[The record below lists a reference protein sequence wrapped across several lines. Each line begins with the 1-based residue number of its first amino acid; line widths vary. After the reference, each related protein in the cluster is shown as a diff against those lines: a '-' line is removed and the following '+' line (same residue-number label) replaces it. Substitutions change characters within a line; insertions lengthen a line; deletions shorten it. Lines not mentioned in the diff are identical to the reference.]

1 MKKYFFISLVILFHS
16 LSFSQNLTQTI
27 RGTIVDKETQ
37 LPIEFSTVLIYKD
50 STLLKSAS
58 SDAQGQFVCKGIPV
72 GRVKLMASFVGYKKM
87 VMQNIIVSSSKEI
100 ILQIELESSVL
111 NEINVSANKKHESI
125 NEMAL
130 ISSHVFTV
138 EETQRYAGSRGD
150 PARMATNFAGVN
162 GTDDSRNDIV
172 IRGNSPFGVL
182 YRLENVNI
190 PNPTH
195 FAVAGST
202 GGPVGMLCNRM
213 LANSDFMTGAFAAEY
228 GNANAGVF
236 DLRYKNGNDKNYEGT
251 FQFGA
256 LGAEA
261 YLEGPIS
268 KKNKSSFVFNYRYA
282 TLQML
287 VAMGI
292 DIGTKEI
299 PKYQDFQFKL
309 NFPQKKGGS
318 ISIFGLGG
326 LANVNLNTSKQKTPT
341 EREIYSTKDQDEQFR
356 TRMGVVGL
364 SYTRPVNEK
373 TFAKM
378 TFAVSTQYLQ
388 NQFQR
393 VVRHID
399 SSINEYV
406 VDSMYDKMYYR
417 FQETKIT
424 GSFFRNT
431 KVNSNMSIR
440 YGLITDAYLFT
451 FIDSNFNENTNTWT
465 KRYQTKNALHYLFQP
480 YLQTKINMSSRL
492 SMTAGIHIQWFTLNN
507 SWSLEPRASFKY
519 QIRSNQNFTIGFGIH
534 SQMQPTYIYFQQKKI
549 ENKDKYYLP
558 NKNLDFTRALHTV
571 VGYDITFKKDV
582 RIKVE
587 AYYQKLDNIPIDTN
601 ASSYSVINEGS
612 SFDRFFPNKLVNRGS
627 ARNYG
632 IELTVEKFFTHNWFI
647 MFSGSLFDSKYR
659 GSDGVLRN
667 TSFNS
672 KYVMNLLGTKEFH
685 WGKKRKN
692 MVSIGGKI
700 TYGGGRVYSPYDA
713 TASLLNDEL
722 TIIDAERN
730 TKIFPDYFRFDMKLN
745 YVLNTKKNITH
756 EIGIDLVN
764 LTGQKNV
771 LRLTYTGGVDP
782 VRQVNQLGFLPLF
795 YYKLD
800 FSFAKKEPTSITP
813 IF

>member
-1 MKKYFFISLVILFHS
+1 MKSYFFIGILLFIIQF
-16 LSFSQNLTQTI
+16 SFAQNLTQDI
-27 RGTIVDKETQ
+27 RGSVVDKETQ
-37 LPIEFSTVLIYKD
+37 APIEYATILIFKD
-50 STLLKSAS
+50 SSLIKSTIA
-58 SDAQGQFVCKGIPV
+58 DGQGQFICEDIPV
-72 GRVKLMASFVGYKKM
+72 GRVKLVASYVGYNKM

-100 ILQIELESSVL
+100 ILQIELDASIL
-111 NEINVSANKKHESI
+111 NEVTITGAKKHEVI

-130 ISSHVFTV
+130 ISSHAFTV

-172 IRGNSPFGVL
+172 VRGNSPFGVL

-236 DLRYKNGNDKNYEGT
+236 DLRYKNGNDKNFEGT

-261 YLEGPIS
+261 YLEGPLS
-268 KKNKSSFVFNYRYA
+268 RKNKSSFVFNYRYA

-309 NFPQKKGGS
+309 NFPQKKGGN
-318 ISIFGLGG
+318 ISVFGLGG
-326 LANVNLNTSKQKTPT
+326 LANVNLNTSKQKVPA

-356 TRMGVVGL
+356 TRMGVIGM
-364 SYTRPVNEK
+364 SYTRPINEH

-393 VVRHID
+393 VIRHID
-399 SSINEYV
+399 SSVNEYI

-431 KVNSNMSIR
+431 KVNNHMSIR

-451 FIDSNFNENTNTWT
+451 FIDSNYSESTKYWT
-465 KRYQTKNALHYLFQP
+465 KRYNTVNSLHYLFQP
-480 YLQTKINMSSRL
+480 YLQTKINMGPKL
-492 SMTAGIHIQWFTLNN
+492 SLSAGLHFQWFTLNN
-507 SWSLEPRASFKY
+507 SWSIEPRISIKY
-519 QIRSNQNFTIGFGIH
+519 AIKPNQNITVGMGIH
-534 SQMQPTYIYFQQKKI
+534 SQMQPTYIYFQQKKYDGR
-549 ENKDKYYLP
+549 EKYYLP
-558 NKNLDFTRALHTV
+558 NKNLDFTRAVHAII
-571 VGYDITFKKDV
+571 GYDITFKKDV
-582 RIKVE
+582 RVKVE
-587 AYYQKLDNIPIDTN
+587 AYYQKLDNIPVDTN

-627 ARNYG
+627 AKNYG
-632 IELTVEKFFTHNWFI
+632 LELTVEKFFTHNWFLT
-647 MFSGSLFDSKYR
+647 FSGSLYESKYR

-672 KYVMNLLGTKEFH
+672 KYMLNLLGTKEFH
-685 WGKKRKN
+685 WGKKRKS

-700 TYGGGRVYSPYDA
+700 TYGGGRVYSPYDIN
-713 TASLLNDEL
+713 ASFLNDEL
-722 TIIDAERN
+722 TAIDAQRN
-730 TKIFPDYFRFDMKLN
+730 SKMFPDYFRFDVKLN
-745 YVLNTKKNITH
+745 YVLNTRKKITH

-764 LTGQKNV
+764 VTGQKNL
-771 LRLTYTGGVDP
+771 LRLTYVGGANP
-782 VRQVNQLGFLPLF
+782 VKQVTQLGFLPLF

-800 FSFAKKEPTSITP
+800 FSFAKKENKVTNPAY
-813 IF
+813 

>member
-1 MKKYFFISLVILFHS
+1 MKNYFFISILILFS
-16 LSFSQNLTQTI
+16 QLLFAQNLTQNI

-37 LPIEFSTVLIYKD
+37 SPIEYATVYIYKD
-50 STLLKSAS
+50 STLIKSTIA
-58 SDAQGQFVCKGIPV
+58 DAQGNFICQAIPV
-72 GRVKLMASFVGYKKM
+72 GRVKLVASYLGYNKM
-87 VMQNIIVSSSKEI
+87 VLQNIILSSSKEI
-100 ILQIELESSVL
+100 ILQIELETSVL
-111 NEINVSANKKHESI
+111 NEITITGAKKHEAI
-125 NEMAL
+125 NEMSL
-130 ISSHVFTV
+130 ISSHAFTV

-172 IRGNSPFGVL
+172 VRGNSPFGVL

-268 KKNKSSFVFNYRYA
+268 RKKKSSFVFNYRYA

-309 NFPQKKGGS
+309 NFPQKKGGT
-318 ISIFGLGG
+318 ISFFGLGG
-326 LANVNLNTSKQKTPT
+326 LANVNLNTSKQKVPT

-356 TRMGVVGL
+356 TRMGVIGM
-364 SYTRPVNEK
+364 SYTRPINEH

-393 VVRHID
+393 VIRHID

-431 KVNSNMSIR
+431 KVSNNMSVR
-440 YGLITDAYLFT
+440 YGLISDAYLFT
-451 FIDSNFNENTNTWT
+451 FIDSNFNESTTYWT
-465 KRYQTKNALHYLFQP
+465 KRYNTVNALHYLFQP
-480 YLQTKINMSSRL
+480 YIQTKIMMGARMSMS
-492 SMTAGIHIQWFTLNN
+492 AGLHFQWFTLNN
-507 SWSLEPRASFKY
+507 SWSIEPRMSFKY
-519 QIRSNQNFTIGFGIH
+519 AIRPNQNITLGMGVH
-534 SQMQPTYIYFQQKKI
+534 SQMQPTYIYFQQKQYAG
-549 ENKDKYYLP
+549 KDKYYLP
-558 NKNLDFTRALHTV
+558 NKNLDFTRALHAII
-571 VGYDITFKKDV
+571 GYDITFKKDV
-582 RIKVE
+582 RFKVE

-612 SFDRFFPNKLVNRGS
+612 SFDRFFPNKLVNRGT
-627 ARNYG
+627 AKNYG
-632 IELTVEKFFTHNWFI
+632 IELTLEKFFTHNWFI
-647 MFSGSLFDSKYR
+647 MFSGSIYESKYR

-672 KYVMNLLGTKEFH
+672 KYIFNLLGTKEFH

-692 MVSIGGKI
+692 VVSIGGKI
-700 TYGGGRVYSPYDA
+700 TYGGGRVYSPYDIN
-713 TASLLNDEL
+713 TSLINDEL
-722 TIIDAERN
+722 TAIDQLRN
-730 TKIFPDYFRFDMKLN
+730 SKMFPDYFRFDVKLN
-745 YVLNTKKNITH
+745 YVLNTRKKITH

-764 LTGQKNV
+764 VTGQKNL
-771 LRLTYTGGVDP
+771 LRLTYVGGDNP
-782 VRQVNQLGFLPLF
+782 VKQVTQLGFLPLF

-800 FSFAKKEPTSITP
+800 FSFAKKEATVSNPTY
-813 IF
+813 

>member
-1 MKKYFFISLVILFHS
+1 MKKLFFIYIAFFIC
-16 LSFSQNLTQTI
+16 SFIHAQNLTQTI
-27 RGTIVDKETQ
+27 RGSVVDKETQ
-37 LPIEFSTVLIYKD
+37 SPIEFASIYIFKD
-50 STLLKSAS
+50 STLIKSTTA
-58 SDAQGQFVCKGIPV
+58 DGTGQFSCANIPV
-72 GRVKLMASFVGYKKM
+72 GRVRLVASYVGYKKW
-87 VMQNIIVSSSKEI
+87 VMQNIIVNSSKEI
-100 ILQIELESSVL
+100 ILQIELETAIL
-111 NEINVSANKKHESI
+111 NEVTISGAKKHEVI
-125 NEMAL
+125 NDMAL
-130 ISSHVFTV
+130 ISSHAFTV

-236 DLRYKNGNDKNYEGT
+236 DLKYKNGNDKNYEGT

-261 YLEGPIS
+261 YLEGPFNR
-268 KKNKSSFVFNYRYA
+268 KNKSSFVFNYRYA

-309 NFPQKKGGS
+309 NFPQKRGGS
-318 ISIFGLGG
+318 ISFFGLGG
-326 LANVNLNTSKQKTPT
+326 LANVNLNTSKQLIPA
-341 EREIYSTKDQDEQFR
+341 EREIYSTKDQDEKFK
-356 TRMGVVGL
+356 TRMGVIGM
-364 SYTRPVNEK
+364 SYTRPINDK

-378 TFAVSTQYLQ
+378 TFAISTQYLQ

-393 VVRHID
+393 VVRHTD
-399 SSINEYV
+399 SITQQYV
-406 VDSMYDKMYYR
+406 LDSLFDKMYYR

-431 KVNSNMSIR
+431 KVNNFMSVR

-451 FIDSNFNENTNTWT
+451 FIDSNYDESKYTWT
-465 KRYQTKNALHYLFQP
+465 KRYNTVNSLNYLFQP
-480 YLQTKINMSSRL
+480 YIQTKINMGPKL
-492 SMTAGIHIQWFTLNN
+492 NMTAGLHFQWFTLNN
-507 SWSLEPRASFKY
+507 SWSIEPRISFKY
-519 QIRSNQNFTIGFGIH
+519 LINEAQNLSLGMGIH
-534 SQMQPTYIYFQQKKI
+534 SQMQPSYIYFQQKKY
-549 ENKDKYYLP
+549 EGTNRYYMP
-558 NKNLDFTRALHTV
+558 NKNLDFTRALHV
-571 VGYDITFKKDV
+571 VLGYEISFKKDV
-582 RIKVE
+582 RIRTEV
-587 AYYQKLDNIPIDTN
+587 YYQKLDNIPVDTN
-601 ASSYSVINEGS
+601 ATSYSVINEGS
-612 SFDRFFPNKLVNRGS
+612 SFDRFFPDKLRNRGT

-632 IELTVEKFFTHNWFI
+632 LELTIEKFFTHNWFI
-647 MFSGSLFDSKYR
+647 MFSGSIYDSKYR

-672 KYVMNLLGTKEFH
+672 RYILNLLGTKEFH

-692 MVSIGGKI
+692 IVGIGGKI
-700 TYGGGRVYSPYDA
+700 TYGGGRVYSPYDLD
-713 TASLLNDEL
+713 ASKYSEYPVVV
-722 TIIDAERN
+722 DAERN
-730 TKIFPDYFRFDMKLN
+730 SKMFPDYFRFDIKLN
-745 YVLNTKKNITH
+745 YVLNTRKKITH

-764 LTGQKNV
+764 VTGSKNI
-771 LRLTYTGGVDP
+771 LRLSYVGGTDSIK
-782 VRQVNQLGFLPLF
+782 RVNQLGFLPLF

-800 FSFAKKEPTSITP
+800 FSFAKKEATSITP
-813 IF
+813 SF